1 MKTTT
6 RYRTGILEKKTLT
19 SAAVSF
25 GKINNKTITGMHL
38 HIETHYKIDI
48 KKTTF
53 EENISPAPP
62 SWNNRAWPNY
72 RSEEKGGKGSTC
84 ELNRINKK
92 ENICM

>member
-1 MKTTT
+1 
-6 RYRTGILEKKTLT
+6 LT

-25 GKINNKTITGMHL
+25 GKINNKTIIHL
-38 HIETHYKIDI
+38 HIETHYKID
-48 KKTTF
+48 KNTTF

-84 ELNRINKK
+84 ELRKNKQK
-92 ENICM
+92 RKHMHIGQR